1 VLPVRTDKL
10 PFGPATGGLS
20 VVRVLVR
27 AVAVSLAAVLVLVGC
42 DHPARQPVA
51 PAKPKVGAWGVD
63 MADMDQSIRPGNDF
77 FDYVVGAWAKNATIP
92 ADKVCAGVNLD
103 IQNQL
108 NSDLKAIVEGAVAKH
123 ASAGQIS
130 QQIGDYYASYMDEAL
145 LNKKGAEPVRPLL
158 ASVDAINDRP
168 GLDAVLVSFNGNTRV
183 EDPFPV
189 SVDIDPNNPTRYI
202 PNIWQ
207 GGLSLGN
214 RAYYVKTDAESV
226 ELRTKF
232 VAHVARLLGLAGY
245 ADSQQQ
251 AEQLLA
257 LETKLAEVQ
266 WPREDA
272 RNVEK
277 TNNIMPRADVE
288 QLGQGAP
295 LRALFDALKLPAVTD
310 FRVGMPEVLR
320 KTAGLFATEALDG
333 WKAYMRYHVLHAYG
347 PELSTPFADELFDFY
362 GRTMTG
368 AQERTPR
375 DKRGVSRVS
384 NQLGDP
390 VGELYVNAHFSQQTR
405 DRARELVENL
415 RKAYSKR
422 IDSVS
427 WMAPETKK
435 EAQAKLAALVAKIGY
450 PDKWKSYA
458 TVKIAAGDLVANE
471 NNLALWGWNDEVG
484 KLGKPIDRAE
494 WSMTPQ
500 TNNAYYSAQLNDI
513 VFPAAILQ
521 PPNFDPAADP
531 AANYGAIG
539 ATIGHEMSHAF
550 DDQGRK
556 SDGTGLQR
564 DWWTP
569 ADAER
574 YVRESDRLV
583 AQFNGYEPLA
593 GNRINGTLTLGENIA
608 DLAGLR
614 IAYDAYKL
622 SLGGKD
628 APVID
633 GLTGDQRFFIA
644 FAASWKE
651 ICRPQ
656 IVRNRLLS
664 DVHSPPMFRVNG
676 IVRNMDEWYAA
687 FNVVP
692 GESLYLK
699 PEDRVRVW

>member
-1 VLPVRTDKL
+1 MRVFIRT
-10 PFGPATGGLS
+10 A
-20 VVRVLVR
+20 
-27 AVAVSLAAVLVLVGC
+27 AVSLAAGLVLVGC
-42 DHPARQPVA
+42 DHPVARPS
-51 PAKPKVGAWGVD
+51 KPKVGSWGVD
-63 MADMDQSIRPGNDF
+63 LADMDRSVRPGNDF
-77 FDYVVGAWAKNATIP
+77 FDYVVGTWIKNAKIP
-92 ADKVCAGVNLD
+92 PDRVCAGVNLD

-108 NSDLKAIVEGAVAKH
+108 DADLKAIVQGAAAKH
-123 ASAGQIS
+123 AAAGDIS
-130 QQIGDYYASYMDEAL
+130 QQIGDLYASYMDEAL

-158 ASVDAINDRP
+158 ASIDTINDRP
-168 GLDAVLVSFNGNTRV
+168 GLNAVLVSFNGKTRV
-183 EDPFPV
+183 DDPFPV

-202 PNIWQ
+202 PRIWQ
-207 GGLSLGN
+207 GGLSLGD
-214 RAYYVKTDAESV
+214 RGHYVNTDPESV
-226 ELRTKF
+226 ELRQAF
-232 VAHVARLLGLAGY
+232 VAHAAKLLGLAGY
-245 ADSQQQ
+245 ADAQQQ

-266 WPREDA
+266 LPRELA

-277 TNNIMPRADVE
+277 TDNIMARAEVE
-288 QLGQGAP
+288 RLGQGAP
-295 LRALFDALKLPAVTD
+295 LPEMFDALKLPATTD
-310 FRVGMPEVLR
+310 FQVGMPDVLR
-320 KTAGLFATEALDG
+320 QTAELFATEPLDA
-333 WKAYMRYHVLHAYG
+333 WKAYERYHVLHSYG
-347 PELSTPFADELFDFY
+347 SELSTPFADELFDFY
-362 GRTMTG
+362 GRTMAG
-368 AQERTPR
+368 AQERAPR

-384 NQLGDP
+384 SELGDP
-390 VGELYVNAHFSQQTR
+390 VGELYVGAHFTQPTR
-405 DRARELVENL
+405 DSARALVENL

-422 IDSVS
+422 IDGAS

-435 EAQAKLAALVAKIGY
+435 EAQAKLAALVAKVGY

-458 TVKIAAGDLVANE
+458 TVKIGATDLVGNE
-471 NNLALWGWNDEVG
+471 NNLAIWSWNDDVS

-494 WSMTPQ
+494 WNMTPQ
-500 TNNAYYSAQLNDI
+500 TNNAYYSPRLNDI

-556 SDGTGLQR
+556 SDGTGVQR

-574 YVRESDRLV
+574 YVRESDKLV
-583 AQFNGYEPLA
+583 EQFNGYEPLP
-593 GNRINGTLTLGENIA
+593 GNRINGKLTIGENIA

-622 SLGGKD
+622 SLNGKE

-656 IVRNRLLS
+656 TVRTRLLS
-664 DVHSPPMFRVNG
+664 DVHSPAKFRVNG

-687 FNVVP
+687 FNVQP
-692 GESLYLK
+692 GDSLFLK

>member
-1 VLPVRTDKL
+1 
-10 PFGPATGGLS
+10 
-20 VVRVLVR
+20 VRVFIR
-27 AVAVSLAAVLVLVGC
+27 TVAVSLATGLVLVGC
-42 DHPARQPVA
+42 DRPAQQ

-63 MADMDQSIRPGNDF
+63 LADMESSVRPGNDF
-77 FDYVVGAWAKNATIP
+77 FDYVVGTWLKNAKIP
-92 ADKVCAGVNLD
+92 PDRVCAGVNLD

-108 NSDLKAIVEGAVAKH
+108 DADLKAIVQGATAKR
-123 ASAGQIS
+123 ASAGEIS
-130 QQIGDYYASYMDEAL
+130 QQIGGLYASYMDEAL
-145 LNKKGAEPVRPLL
+145 LNKKGVEPVRPLL
-158 ASVDAINDRP
+158 SSIDAINDRP
-168 GLDAVLVSFNGNTRV
+168 GLNTVLVSFNGKTRV
-183 EDPFPV
+183 DDPFPV

-202 PNIWQ
+202 PRIWQ
-207 GGLSLGN
+207 GGLSLGD
-214 RAYYVKTDAESV
+214 RSHYVNADPESV
-226 ELRTKF
+226 ELRSKF
-232 VAHVARLLGLAGY
+232 VAHVANLLGLAGY

-266 WPREDA
+266 LPRELA
-272 RNVEK
+272 RNVEQ
-277 TNNIMPRADVE
+277 TDNIMPRAEVE

-295 LRALFDALKLPAVTD
+295 LREMFDGLKLPATTD
-310 FRVGMPEVLR
+310 FQVGMPDVLR
-320 KTAGLFATEALDG
+320 KTAGLFATEPLDA
-333 WKAYMRYHVLHAYG
+333 WKVYMRYHVLHSYG
-347 PELSTPFADELFDFY
+347 SELSTPFADELFDFY
-362 GRTMTG
+362 GRTMAG
-368 AQERTPR
+368 AQERAPR

-384 NQLGDP
+384 NELGDP
-390 VGELYVNAHFSQQTR
+390 VGELYVGAHFSQQTR
-405 DRARELVENL
+405 DRARALVENL

-422 IDSVS
+422 IDGAS

-435 EAQAKLAALVAKIGY
+435 EAQAKLAALVAKVGY

-458 TVKIAAGDLVANE
+458 TVKIDARDLVGNE
-471 NNLALWGWNDEVG
+471 NNLAMWSWNDDVS

-494 WSMTPQ
+494 WDMTPQ
-500 TNNAYYSAQLNDI
+500 TNNAYYSPRLNDI

-556 SDGTGLQR
+556 SDGTGVQR

-574 YVRESDRLV
+574 YVRESDKLV
-583 AQFNGYEPLA
+583 EQFNGYEPLP
-593 GNRINGTLTLGENIA
+593 GNRINGKLTVGENIA

-614 IAYDAYKL
+614 IAYDAYRL
-622 SLGGKD
+622 SLGGKE
-628 APVID
+628 APVIG

-651 ICRPQ
+651 VCRPQ
-656 IVRNRLLS
+656 TVRNRLLT
-664 DVHSPPMFRVNG
+664 DVHSPAKFRVNG

-687 FNVVP
+687 FNVQP
-692 GESLYLK
+692 GDSLFLK

>member
-1 VLPVRTDKL
+1 MRVFVRT
-10 PFGPATGGLS
+10 
-20 VVRVLVR
+20 
-27 AVAVSLAAVLVLVGC
+27 VAVSLATGLVLVGC
-42 DHPARQPVA
+42 DHPAQQ
-51 PAKPKVGAWGVD
+51 PAKPKVGAWGVNL
-63 MADMDQSIRPGNDF
+63 ADMDTSVRPGNDF
-77 FDYVVGAWAKNATIP
+77 FDYVVGAWVKNAKIP
-92 ADKVCAGVNLD
+92 PDRTCAGVNLD
-103 IQNQL
+103 TQL
-108 NSDLKAIVEGAVAKH
+108 QLDADLKALVEGAVAKH
-123 ASAGQIS
+123 ASAGDIS
-130 QQIGDYYASYMDEAL
+130 QQIGDLYASYMDEAL
-145 LNKKGAEPVRPLL
+145 LNKKGVEPVRPLL

-168 GLDAVLVSFNGNTRV
+168 ALNGVLVSFNGKTRV
-183 EDPFPV
+183 DDPFPV

-207 GGLSLGN
+207 GGLSLGD
-214 RAYYVKTDAESV
+214 RGYYVNTDPESV
-226 ELRTKF
+226 DVRNKF
-232 VAHVARLLGLAGY
+232 VAHAAKLLGLAGY

-266 WPREDA
+266 VPREDE

-277 TNNIMPRADVE
+277 TNNMMPRAEVE
-288 QLGQGAP
+288 QLAQGAP
-295 LRALFDALKLPAVTD
+295 LHEMFDTLKLPAASD
-310 FRVGMPEVLR
+310 FQVGMPDVLH
-320 KTAGLFATEALDG
+320 KTAGLFATEPLDA

-347 PELSTPFADELFDFY
+347 GELSTPFSDELFDFY
-362 GRTMTG
+362 GRTMAG
-368 AQERTPR
+368 AQERAPR
-375 DKRGVSRVS
+375 DKRGVSRAS
-384 NQLGDP
+384 NELGDP
-390 VGELYVNAHFSQQTR
+390 VGELYVGAHFSQQTR
-405 DRARELVENL
+405 DNARALVENL
-415 RKAYSKR
+415 RTAYSKR
-422 IDSVS
+422 IDGAA

-458 TVKIAAGDLVANE
+458 TVKIDASDLIGNE
-471 NNLALWGWNDEVG
+471 NNLAVWSWNDEVS

-500 TNNAYYSAQLNDI
+500 TNNAYYSARLNDI

-569 ADAER
+569 ADTER
-574 YVRESDRLV
+574 YVRESDKLV
-583 AQFNGYEPLA
+583 EQFNSYEPLA
-593 GNRINGTLTLGENIA
+593 GNRINGKLTLGENIA

-622 SLGGKD
+622 SLGGKE
-628 APVID
+628 APAID
-633 GLTGDQRFFIA
+633 GLSGDQRFFIA

-656 IVRNRLLS
+656 TERNRLLS
-664 DVHSPPMFRVNG
+664 DVHSPAKFRVNG
-676 IVRNMDEWYAA
+676 IVRNLDEWYAA
-687 FNVVP
+687 FNVQP
-692 GESLYLK
+692 GDSLFLK

>member
-1 VLPVRTDKL
+1 MRVFVRT
-10 PFGPATGGLS
+10 
-20 VVRVLVR
+20 
-27 AVAVSLAAVLVLVGC
+27 VAVSLATGLVLVGC
-42 DHPARQPVA
+42 DRPAAQ

-63 MADMDQSIRPGNDF
+63 MADMDRSVRPGNDF
-77 FDYVVGAWAKNATIP
+77 FNYVLGAWAKNAKIP

-108 NSDLKAIVEGAVAKH
+108 NADLKAIVEGAAAKH
-123 ASAGQIS
+123 ASAGEIS
-130 QQIGDYYASYMDEAL
+130 QQIGDLYASYMDEAL
-145 LNKKGAEPVRPLL
+145 LNKKGVEPVRHLL

-168 GLDAVLVSFNGNTRV
+168 GLDAVLVSFNGNTPV

-207 GGLSLGN
+207 GGLSLGD
-214 RAYYVKTDAESV
+214 RAYYVNTDPESV

-266 WPREDA
+266 LPREDA

-288 QLGQGAP
+288 RLGQGAP
-295 LRALFDALKLPAVTD
+295 LRDLFDALKLPAATD
-310 FRVGMPEVLR
+310 FQVGMPDVLR

-333 WKAYMRYHVLHAYG
+333 WKAYMRYHVLDAYG
-347 PELSTPFADELFDFY
+347 AELSTPFADELFDFY

-384 NQLGDP
+384 KELGDP

-405 DRARELVENL
+405 DSARELVENL

-422 IDSVS
+422 IDSAS

-458 TVKIAAGDLVANE
+458 TVKIDAGDLVGNE
-471 NNLALWGWNDEVG
+471 TNLTVWSWNYDVS
-484 KLGKPIDRAE
+484 KLGKPVDRAE

-556 SDGTGLQR
+556 SDGTGMQR

-574 YVRESDRLV
+574 YVRESDKLV
-583 AQFNGYEPLA
+583 EQFNGYEPLP

-622 SLGGKD
+622 SLGGKE

-656 IVRNRLLS
+656 TVRNRLLS
-664 DVHSPPMFRVNG
+664 DVHSPPTFRVNG

-687 FNVVP
+687 FNVQT
-692 GESLYLK
+692 GDSLYLK

>member
-1 VLPVRTDKL
+1 MRVFVRM
-10 PFGPATGGLS
+10 
-20 VVRVLVR
+20 V
-27 AVAVSLAAVLVLVGC
+27 VAVSLITGLVLVGC
-42 DHPARQPVA
+42 DRPAEKP
-51 PAKPKVGAWGVD
+51 PKPKVGAWGVD
-63 MADMDQSIRPGNDF
+63 VADMDKSVRPGNDF
-77 FDYVVGAWAKNATIP
+77 FDYVVGTWVKNAKIP
-92 ADKVCAGVNLD
+92 PDKVCAGVDLD

-108 NSDLKAIVEGAVAKH
+108 NADLKAIVEGATAKH
-123 ASAGQIS
+123 ASAGEIS
-130 QQIGDYYASYMDEAL
+130 QQIGDLYASYMDEAL

-158 ASVDAINDRP
+158 ASIDAINDRP
-168 GLDAVLVSFNGNTRV
+168 GLDAVLVSFNGKTRV
-183 EDPFPV
+183 DDPFPV

-202 PNIWQ
+202 PGIWQ
-207 GGLSLGN
+207 GGLSLGD
-214 RAYYVKTDAESV
+214 RGYYVETDPDSV
-226 ELRTKF
+226 ELRNKF
-232 VAHVARLLGLAGY
+232 VAHAARLLGLAGS

-266 WPREDA
+266 LPQEEA

-277 TNNIMPRADVE
+277 TNNMMPRAEVE
-288 QLGQGAP
+288 RLGQGAP
-295 LRALFDALKLPAVTD
+295 LRELFDALKLPAATD
-310 FRVGMPEVLR
+310 FQVGMPDVLR
-320 KTAGLFATEALDG
+320 KTAGLFASEPLDA
-333 WKAYMRYHVLHAYG
+333 WKAYLRYHVLHAYAG
-347 PELSTPFADELFDFY
+347 LLSTPFADELFDFY

-375 DKRGVSRVS
+375 DKRGVSRTS
-384 NQLGDP
+384 SELGDP
-390 VGELYVNAHFSQQTR
+390 VGELYVDAHFSQQTR
-405 DRARELVENL
+405 DRARALVENL
-415 RKAYSKR
+415 RTAYSKR
-422 IDSVS
+422 IDGAS

-458 TVKIAAGDLVANE
+458 TVKIDAGDLVGNE
-471 NNLALWGWNDEVG
+471 NNLAVWSWNDDVS

-500 TNNAYYSAQLNDI
+500 TNNAYYSARLNDI

-556 SDGTGLQR
+556 SDGTGMQR

-574 YVRESDRLV
+574 YVRESDKLV
-583 AQFNGYEPLA
+583 AQFNGYEPLP
-593 GNRINGTLTLGENIA
+593 GNRINGKLTLGENIA

-622 SLGGKD
+622 SLGGKE

-633 GLTGDQRFFIA
+633 GLSGDQRFFIA

-656 IVRNRLLS
+656 TVRKQLLS
-664 DVHSPPMFRVNG
+664 DVHSPAQFRVNG

-687 FNVVP
+687 FNVAP
-692 GESLYLK
+692 GDSLFLK

>member
-1 VLPVRTDKL
+1 VHVFVRT
-10 PFGPATGGLS
+10 
-20 VVRVLVR
+20 
-27 AVAVSLAAVLVLVGC
+27 VAVSLATGLVLVGC
-42 DHPARQPVA
+42 DRPAEQP
-51 PAKPKVGAWGVD
+51 PKPKVGAWGVD
-63 MADMDQSIRPGNDF
+63 MADMDRSVRPGNDF
-77 FDYVVGAWAKNATIP
+77 FDYVVGTWVKNAKIP
-92 ADKVCAGVNLD
+92 ADKVCAGVGLD

-108 NSDLKAIVEGAVAKH
+108 NADLKAIVAAATAKH
-123 ASAGQIS
+123 ASAGDIS
-130 QQIGDYYASYMDEAL
+130 QQIGDLYASYMDEAL
-145 LNKKGAEPVRPLL
+145 LNKKGVEPVRPLL
-158 ASVDAINDRP
+158 ASIEGINDRP
-168 GLDAVLVSFNGNTRV
+168 GLNSVLVSFNAKTQV
-183 EDPFPV
+183 DDPFPV
-189 SVDIDPNNPTRYI
+189 SVDIDPNEPTRYI

-207 GGLSLGN
+207 GGLSLGD
-214 RAYYVKTDAESV
+214 RGYYANTDPESV
-226 ELRTKF
+226 ELRNKF
-232 VAHVARLLGLAGY
+232 VAHAARLLGLAGY

-266 WPREDA
+266 LPREDV
-272 RNVEK
+272 RDVDK
-277 TNNIMPRADVE
+277 TNNIMPRAAVE

-295 LRALFDALKLPAVTD
+295 LREVFDTLKLPAATD
-310 FRVGMPEVLR
+310 FQVGMPDVLR
-320 KTAGLFATEALDG
+320 KTAGLFATEPLDA

-347 PELSTPFADELFDFY
+347 GELSTPFADELFDFY
-362 GRTMTG
+362 GRTMAG
-368 AQERTPR
+368 AQERAPR

-384 NQLGDP
+384 GELGDP
-390 VGELYVNAHFSQQTR
+390 VGELYVAAHFSQQTR
-405 DRARELVENL
+405 DRARALVENL
-415 RKAYSKR
+415 RTAYSKR
-422 IDSVS
+422 IDAAS

-458 TVKIAAGDLVANE
+458 TVKIDAGDLVGNE
-471 NNLALWGWNDEVG
+471 NNLVVWSWNDEVS
-484 KLGKPIDRAE
+484 KLGKPIDRTE
-494 WSMTPQ
+494 WGMTPQ
-500 TNNAYYSAQLNDI
+500 TNNAYYSPRLNDI

-556 SDGTGLQR
+556 SDGTGRQR

-574 YVRESDRLV
+574 YVRESDKLV
-583 AQFNGYEPLA
+583 EQFNGYEPLP
-593 GNRINGTLTLGENIA
+593 GNRINGKVTLGENIA

-622 SLGGKD
+622 SLGGKE

-651 ICRPQ
+651 ICRPET
-656 IVRNRLLS
+656 VRNRLLS
-664 DVHSPPMFRVNG
+664 DVHSPARFRVNG

-687 FNVVP
+687 FNVQP
-692 GESLYLK
+692 GDSLFLK